1 MIRTVYLSI
10 AILVVALG
18 CQNQQQPFNPFGAYP
33 QRLAPPPTGANGQS
47 ATGAPYYQPQSGQAP
62 AGGTAPGFNGQQFP
76 PPPANFQPQGTAPSA
91 TQPQGTW
98 RGVSQSGNDSGV
110 VQASYDQEIP
120 PSQSSSQGLQLNGM
134 QANDASY
141 AAETPVVTSSEGT
154 WTSMQPVR

>member
-10 AILVVALG
+10 AILVAALG

-47 ATGAPYYQPQSGQAP
+47 ATGAPYYQPQSGQA
-62 AGGTAPGFNGQQFP
+62 APGGNGQQFP
-76 PPPANFQPQGTAPSA
+76 PPPANFQPQGAAPSA
-91 TQPQGTW
+91 TQQQGTW
-98 RGVSQSGNDSGV
+98 RGVSQAGSNSGV

-134 QANDASY
+134 PANDASNT
-141 AAETPVVTSSEGT
+141 AETPMVTSSDGT